1 MVTGKVQG
9 FKGSRVQEFKGSRVD
24 NFVKSQK
31 NSLSLEGRGS
41 G

>member
-1 MVTGKVQG
+1 VALLERVG
-9 FKGSRVQEFKGSRVD
+9 FLKIVWVD
-24 NFVKSQK
+24 IKILQCVPNFRF